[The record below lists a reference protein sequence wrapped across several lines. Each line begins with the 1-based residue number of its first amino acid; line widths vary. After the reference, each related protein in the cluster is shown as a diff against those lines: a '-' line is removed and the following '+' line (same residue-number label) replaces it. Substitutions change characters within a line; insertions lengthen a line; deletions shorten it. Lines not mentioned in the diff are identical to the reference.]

1 VIIIAVPTSSSSST
15 PSSSATIVVILMAKM
30 PATTIH
36 VEEPKATQEV
46 FCCLLKNV
54 AEPSSA
60 VAGSIN
66 DMKIGIFISRNT

>member
-1 VIIIAVPTSSSSST
+1 
-15 PSSSATIVVILMAKM
+15 MAKM